1 MNMYQA
7 EYVQQTYNL
16 SKHMGFY
23 YELGA
28 HKNLRYSMRAKTFSM
43 PTCCFCVDAF
53 SGFRDL
59 YPGAPMCDCQHTRKR
74 FVAGRDYE
82 EAAVARFDRTLTS
95 PCHPP
100 RSSRP
105 RPTLTPRRTCL

>member
-28 HKNLRYSMRAKTFSM
+28 HKNLRYSMRAKTHVLLLRGRF
-43 PTCCFCVDAF
+43 
-53 SGFRDL
+53 FRI
-59 YPGAPMCDCQHTRKR
+59 
-74 FVAGRDYE
+74 
-82 EAAVARFDRTLTS
+82 S
-95 PCHPP
+95 
-100 RSSRP
+100 
-105 RPTLTPRRTCL
+105 